1 MNKRGWLET
10 NGTPWNG
17 VKGTNADAPGRR
29 SSSVSAPGSERSD
42 VPGED
47 GEDVRLSV
55 SSGREEQDRLL
66 GDDGGIRGNAFSCSS
81 SGRSERER

>member
-1 MNKRGWLET
+1 MNKSGWLEA

-17 VKGTNADAPGRR
+17 AKGTNADAPGRR
-29 SSSVSAPGSERSD
+29 SSSVSAPGSERRD

-47 GEDVRLSV
+47 GEDGRLSV

-66 GDDGGIRGNAFSCSS
+66 GDDGGMGGGAFSCSS
-81 SGRSERER
+81 SGRPERER